1 MIKLKDVNFSPI
13 IQENPV
19 STRDQLMKECWHEIK
34 GLPKPIF
41 ENVWQGPIEVRLEE
55 LKVKMDKFEVK
66 AEKLKAEYLE
76 EQKKK
81 ADSEAAKAE
90 KKKTK
95 TATPA
100 TTATPIKKVL
110 NPNFVKVENEN
121 TANQGSDKKQPQVL
135 QYKPKAKGEDS
146 KEGDSDDQEEPDKE
160 AEDKPDSDMDFDS
173 EELDDEYF
181 EMNEEEKKA
190 YKQKRERIKQAKIED
205 FKRRDNFQKQL
216 KEVKL
221 DTFKDRPD
229 AITTIRCV
237 HVEGNMFVVEWDA
250 PSSNNSPIICYNVYL
265 SAKKVKINHIQE
277 EDEDQTEVL
286 KTDLK

>member
-1 MIKLKDVNFSPI
+1 MASHSISSGKNRRTIIYPKHLFLDKQAKEAKDREKEREKIMIKLKDVNFSPI

-81 ADSEAAKAE
+81 AESEAA

-100 TTATPIKKVL
+100 TTPTPTKKVL

-121 TANQGSDKKQPQVL
+121 TANQGSDKKQP
-135 QYKPKAKGEDS
+135 
-146 KEGDSDDQEEPDKE
+146 
-160 AEDKPDSDMDFDS
+160 
-173 EELDDEYF
+173 
-181 EMNEEEKKA
+181 
-190 YKQKRERIKQAKIED
+190 
-205 FKRRDNFQKQL
+205 
-216 KEVKL
+216 
-221 DTFKDRPD
+221 
-229 AITTIRCV
+229 
-237 HVEGNMFVVEWDA
+237 
-250 PSSNNSPIICYNVYL
+250 
-265 SAKKVKINHIQE
+265 
-277 EDEDQTEVL
+277 
-286 KTDLK
+286 